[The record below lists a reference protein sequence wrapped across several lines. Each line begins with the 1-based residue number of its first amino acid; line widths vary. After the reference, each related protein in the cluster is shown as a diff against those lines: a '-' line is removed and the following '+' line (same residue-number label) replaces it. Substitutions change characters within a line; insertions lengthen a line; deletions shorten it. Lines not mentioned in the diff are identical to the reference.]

1 MKISIKGTIIQ
12 SGLED
17 IYEWFGII
25 VTSPRMVEKILNA
38 LNGEDVDVEIN
49 SPGGEVFAGSEIYT
63 LLMSYP
69 GKVNVK
75 VFGLAASA
83 ASVIAM
89 AGDTVSMSPT
99 AQIMI
104 HNAWAV
110 ASGDY
115 RDLNH
120 TSDVLKNLNQSMA
133 NAYKLKTGIDEKEL
147 LGMMDA
153 ETWLTAQ
160 QAVDKGFADGIMF
173 EQTQIA
179 AAGSTAQLLPLDV
192 INRVKG
198 LLCEQEKINLLKIR
212 RVSE

>member
-1 MKISIKGTIIQ
+1 
-12 SGLED
+12 
-17 IYEWFGII
+17 
-25 VTSPRMVEKILNA
+25 
-38 LNGEDVDVEIN
+38 
-49 SPGGEVFAGSEIYT
+49 
-63 LLMSYP
+63 
-69 GKVNVK
+69 
-75 VFGLAASA
+75 
-83 ASVIAM
+83 M

-104 HNAWAV
+104 HNAWTV
-110 ASGDY
+110 VLGDY
-115 RDLNH
+115 RDLDH
-120 TSDVLKNLNQSMA
+120 ESDVLKNLNQSMA

-147 LGMMDA
+147 LNMMDA

-160 QAVDKGFADGIMF
+160 QAVDKGFADEIMF

-198 LLCEQEKINLLKIR
+198 LLCEQEKINLLKLR